1 MPEKVFASIDEL
13 IGATPLLELK
23 FLKKSQDLKA
33 RLLAKLEFMN
43 PAGSVKDRVAKNIL
57 DQAEKDGILK
67 PGGVIIEPTSGNTGI
82 GLACLAAA
90 RGYRLIV
97 VMPDSMSRER
107 RQQIAAYGAEVVLTP
122 GAEGMKGA
130 IAKAE
135 ELRKTTPDSII
146 AGQFLNPANPAAHYR
161 GTGPEIWEATEGKVD
176 ILVAGAGTGGT
187 LTGAG
192 RFLKNK
198 NPAIEIVAVEPASS
212 PVITGGA
219 PGPHKIQGIGPG
231 FIPKNL
237 DISLLNRV
245 EIIPDDEALAM
256 TRTLA
261 RKGGLLCG
269 VSSGAAAAAAVKIAK
284 KARNEGKNIVV
295 TLPDSGDRYLS
306 GEVFSS

>member
-146 AGQFLNPANPAAHYR
+146 AGQFVNPANPAAHYR

-295 TLPDSGDRYLS
+295 ILPDSGDRYLS

>member
-295 TLPDSGDRYLS
+295 ILPDSGDRYLS
-306 GEVFSS
+306 G